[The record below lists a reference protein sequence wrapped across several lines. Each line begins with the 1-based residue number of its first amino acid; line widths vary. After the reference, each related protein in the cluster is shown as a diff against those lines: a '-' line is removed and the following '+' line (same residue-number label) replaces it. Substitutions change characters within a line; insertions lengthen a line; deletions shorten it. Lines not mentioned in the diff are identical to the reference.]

1 MVSMEVS
8 KTLGPGSSPGTP
20 ARVILWEINTV
31 SESAVPIEGKHKE
44 GIGEFIKKTR
54 GELDKTSFPSSDDV
68 KNTTIIVIISVMFF
82 AAYLFLVDRAWVYIL
97 EALTW
102 VINKI
107 AGV

>member
-1 MVSMEVS
+1 M
-8 KTLGPGSSPGTP
+8 
-20 ARVILWEINTV
+20 
-31 SESAVPIEGKHKE
+31 SELVAPIEGKHKD

-54 GELDKTSFPSSDDV
+54 GELDKTSFPSSSDV
-68 KNTTIIVIISVMFF
+68 QSTTVIVIISVLFF

-102 VINKI
+102 VVSKI